1 MMVMMSYASLST
13 QRFPALRTDSHIGYG
28 RAAVQLARDWNS
40 DPQQLSFAN
49 AVKPHSLISMLQDGL
64 AYDDLAA
71 SATEGSKTDTTDT
84 AATTARDGRYSFI
97 MNKKRRASDASAPA
111 PLDQIRKR
119 PRLEANETQQ
129 TTPETATEPVRKVR
143 GRKKSTAV
151 KAVAEPEGTTDSV
164 EPVTNPTSPADDT
177 KIVVDEP
184 AALVSTLE
192 IGTST
197 GAQSESVPKATTVLD
212 TTIPDSEILSIS
224 WNRSDPAQLTA
235 TGSAI
240 WKSWFLPTAK
250 QPWFASQ
257 PDVKTVDHAANYGKC
272 FISAAATAKASEA
285 VALAVERKELNA
297 EVIVQTTS
305 SANAENTIGASV
317 KTTVLVPNSDIVLAL
332 RWSEKSNQLL
342 VLSAKTAENVR
353 CRVSAWDVPENRFIG
368 EYNLRDT
375 AFDIAWIHDSQFM
388 ICGLKFLALA
398 TIEPKLRLL
407 KYLEHDQEL
416 TAIRW
421 DRHTRRAACI
431 SHDEGTIQLVDT
443 KLFSMESK
451 ESQDG
456 SVTACEWQ
464 PLADD
469 DDLSKLR
476 ILATT
481 CHTGII
487 NIWNG
492 RSKLELLHK
501 LDMSTVPAMVLAFS
515 PDGQL
520 IAGAGDDK
528 ICIWK
533 TDMAERKPIIVWQA
547 KEQHIREEQ
556 VAQTD
561 QMDVDRAEDE
571 ERWRIGSLSW
581 NKIGSQLA
589 YSNAD
594 KLRVVSVS
602 L

>member
-1 MMVMMSYASLST
+1 
-13 QRFPALRTDSHIGYG
+13 
-28 RAAVQLARDWNS
+28 
-40 DPQQLSFAN
+40 
-49 AVKPHSLISMLQDGL
+49 
-64 AYDDLAA
+64 
-71 SATEGSKTDTTDT
+71 
-84 AATTARDGRYSFI
+84 
-97 MNKKRRASDASAPA
+97 MNRKRRVSDAPA
-111 PLDQIRKR
+111 PAPIQPIRKR
-119 PRLEANETQQ
+119 PRLEASETQQ
-129 TTPETATEPVRKVR
+129 TPPEIALEPVRKVR

-151 KAVAEPEGTTDSV
+151 KVVAEPESAIESA
-164 EPVTNPTSPADDT
+164 EPITNPTSPAVEDAE
-177 KIVVDEP
+177 IVVDEP
-184 AALVSTLE
+184 APLVSTLE
-192 IGTST
+192 IGIST
-197 GAQSESVPKATTVLD
+197 GAQSDPIAEATTVLD
-212 TTIPDSEILSIS
+212 ITIPDSEILGIS

-240 WKSWFLPTAK
+240 WKSWFLPSTK
-250 QPWFASQ
+250 LSQ
-257 PDVKTVDHAANYGKC
+257 FTQKPEVKTIDHAANYGKC
-272 FISAAATAKASEA
+272 FISATATAKANEA

-297 EVIVQTTS
+297 EVIVQNTS
-305 SANAENTIGASV
+305 SVDTENPTV
-317 KTTVLVPNSDIVLAL
+317 TNTKTTVLVPNSDIVLAL

-375 AFDIAWIHDSQFM
+375 TFDIAWVQDSQFV
-388 ICGLKFLALA
+388 ICGSKYLAFA
-398 TIEPKLRLL
+398 TVDPKLRLV

-416 TAIRW
+416 TAVRW

-443 KLFSMESK
+443 KLFSMAER
-451 ESQDG
+451 ESQEG

-464 PLADD
+464 PLPDD
-469 DDLSKLR
+469 DVLSEPR

-481 CHTGII
+481 LHTGTI

-492 RSKLELLHK
+492 RSKLELLYK
-501 LDMSTVPAMVLAFS
+501 LEMNTVPAMVLAFS

-520 IAGAGDDK
+520 LAGAGDDK

-533 TDMAERKPIIVWQA
+533 QDMAEGKPVVVWQA
-547 KEQHIREEQ
+547 TGARMGEEHDEQADR
-556 VAQTD
+556 
-561 QMDVDRAEDE
+561 MDVDQAEDG

-581 NKIGSQLA
+581 NMNGSQLA

>member
-1 MMVMMSYASLST
+1 
-13 QRFPALRTDSHIGYG
+13 
-28 RAAVQLARDWNS
+28 
-40 DPQQLSFAN
+40 
-49 AVKPHSLISMLQDGL
+49 MLQDGL
-64 AYDDLAA
+64 AYDSLVA
-71 SATEGSKTDTTDT
+71 SATEETKTDTTDT
-84 AATTARDGRYSFI
+84 AAATARDGRYSFI
-97 MNKKRRASDASAPA
+97 MNRKRRASDTSAPA
-111 PLDQIRKR
+111 PIDPIRKR
-119 PRLEANETQQ
+119 PRLEASETQQ
-129 TTPETATEPVRKVR
+129 TTTEIAIEPARKVR

-151 KAVAEPEGTTDSV
+151 KAVAEPEGTTESV
-164 EPVTNPTSPADDT
+164 EPVTNPTSPAEDT
-177 KIVVDEP
+177 KIMVDEP
-184 AALVSTLE
+184 AALVSTLD

-197 GAQSESVPKATTVLD
+197 GAQSDSILEATTVLD
-212 TTIPDSEILSIS
+212 TTVPDSEILGIS
-224 WNRSDPAQLTA
+224 WNRTDSGQLTA
-235 TGSAI
+235 TGSAV

-250 QPWFASQ
+250 QPWFAPQ
-257 PDVKTVDHAANYGKC
+257 PEVKTVDHAANYGKC
-272 FISAAATAKASEA
+272 FISAAATAEASEA

-305 SANAENTIGASV
+305 SASSEDTTSTSV
-317 KTTVLVPNSDIVLAL
+317 KTTVLIPNSDIVLAL

-342 VLSAKTAENVR
+342 VLSARTAEDVR

-375 AFDIAWIHDSQFM
+375 AFDIAWVQDAQFM

-431 SHDEGTIQLVDT
+431 SHDEGTIQMVDT
-443 KLFSMESK
+443 KLFTMETK

-464 PLADD
+464 PLPGDNV
-469 DDLSKLR
+469 LSKPR

-492 RSKLELLHK
+492 RSKLELLYK
-501 LDMSTVPAMVLAFS
+501 LDMNTVPAMVLAFS

-520 IAGAGDDK
+520 LAGAGDDK

-533 TDMAERKPIIVWQA
+533 TDMAERKPIIVWHA
-547 KEQHIREEQ
+547 TEQQLREEQ
-556 VAQTD
+556 VAQAD

-581 NKIGSQLA
+581 NKTGSQLA

-594 KLRVVSVS
+594 KLRVVSIS